1 MSLMVQETAQL
12 LELLPESELKT
23 INDLV
28 KMLVRSW
35 DPDFTKVTN
44 EEKKRIEIADKEMS
58 SGIYFS
64 EEEVWS

>member
-1 MSLMVQETAQL
+1 MRCDIRP
-12 LELLPESELKT
+12 LPESELKT